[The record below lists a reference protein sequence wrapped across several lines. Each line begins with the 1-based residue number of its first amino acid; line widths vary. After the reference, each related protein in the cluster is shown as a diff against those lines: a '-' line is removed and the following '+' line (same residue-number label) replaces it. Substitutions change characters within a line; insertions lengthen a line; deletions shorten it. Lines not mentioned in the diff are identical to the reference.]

1 MHDTEEDCEESFD
14 KEIKTGSAGLNH
26 INVLKIMGA
35 GRDMFTHEGQEQGDR
50 FYVVTELAPNGE
62 LFDLVSEA
70 EGLNGSK
77 LKYCRTIFSQIAEG
91 VNHLHDKGI
100 AHRDLKLENCFLDK
114 ACNVKVADFGLMKIF
129 GGPTGE
135 ALKTKLGTLN
145 YMAPEIHAGNTYT
158 ESVDIFAMGVMLFMM
173 LTC

>member
-1 MHDTEEDCEESFD
+1 
-14 KEIKTGSAGLNH
+14 
-26 INVLKIMGA
+26 
-35 GRDMFTHEGQEQGDR
+35 MFTHEGQEQGDR

-62 LFDLVSEA
+62 LFGLVSEA

-77 LKYCRTIFSQIAEG
+77 LKYCRALFSQISEG

-114 ACNVKVADFGLMKIF
+114 DCNIKVADFGLMKIF
-129 GGPTGE
+129 GEPGQV
-135 ALKTKLGTLN
+135 LKTHIGTLN
-145 YMAPEIHAGNTYT
+145 YMAPEMYSENEYT